1 VGGSFTSWSWLA
13 QRWLEGSKCPYSSG
27 WYLVLTGTSCETS
40 CGCSSVLTQ
49 HGAWVLWWCFPNREV
64 KTAVLLW
71 HSSQIT
77 VSCPAYTIGQRSQ
90 VPAQIYSG
98 INASSQWKNGK
109 ECAAI
114 SLLSTHKWFTFLS
127 HESLTLS
134 LVLPSTQSFIPL
146 WHQVQA

>member
-1 VGGSFTSWSWLA
+1 MGGSFTFVVGWHRDGWKVQNVLIHQA
-13 QRWLEGSKCPYSSG
+13 GTWCWLELHVRLPVVVWVSSLRMVPAF
-27 WYLVLTGTSCETS
+27 YD
-40 CGCSSVLTQ
+40 
-49 HGAWVLWWCFPNREV
+49 GAFQTEV
-64 KTAVLLW
+64 KTAVLLR

-77 VSCPAYTIGQRSQ
+77 VSCPAHAIGQRTQ

-98 INASSQWKNGK
+98 INASSQWKNSK
-109 ECAAI
+109 ECADI

-134 LVLPSTQSFIPL
+134 QVLHSAQSFIPL